1 MVLPSSYWIATLE
14 EFGMQ
19 WLALPAALVII
30 NDTMAYFF
38 GIAFGKH
45 KLLPVISPS
54 KTWQGFL
61 GAAFSTMLASYYYFS
76 FSSSS
81 MMPNSNNNK
90 QQDAIFLSLVVSFIA
105 PFGGFLASMIK
116 RAYAQKDFGSLFPG
130 HGGFV
135 DRLDCQ
141 LILGPIVF
149 LYLSLTKGG
158 GGGGGGGGSQ

>member
-1 MVLPSSYWIATLE
+1 VVLPSSYFIATLE
-14 EFGMQ
+14 TFGMK
-19 WLALPAALVII
+19 WVALPAALVII

-54 KTWQGFL
+54 KTWEGFV
-61 GAAFSTMLASYYYFS
+61 GAALSTAVAAYFLLDGSSNGTMDAMVLS
-76 FSSSS
+76 F
-81 MMPNSNNNK
+81 M
-90 QQDAIFLSLVVSFIA
+90 VSFIA

-141 LILGPIVF
+141 LVLAPMVF
-149 LYLSLTKGG
+149 LYLSLTAKTN
-158 GGGGGGGGSQ
+158 

>member
-1 MVLPSSYWIATLE
+1 MLPSSYWIATLE
-14 EFGMQ
+14 EFGMK
-19 WLALPAALVII
+19 WVALPAALVII
-30 NDTMAYFF
+30 NDTFAYFF

-54 KTWQGFL
+54 KTWEGFL
-61 GAAFSTMLASYYYFS
+61 GATFSTCLAAYFL
-76 FSSSS
+76 
-81 MMPNSNNNK
+81 MPSK
-90 QQDAIFLSLVVSFIA
+90 RDAIFLSLAASLVG

-141 LILGPIVF
+141 LIMAPLVF
-149 LYLSLTKGG
+149 FYRTLVVAGTTTS
-158 GGGGGGGGSQ
+158 